1 MYFCPCS
8 CDDPIDAET
17 EENSFFT
24 LPRNLS
30 YVQDSYLDRYSVSAR
45 FVHNPKLERCFQH
58 QQGQEWKANVEVETL
73 GLLSAITAQELS
85 GRCEGGFDSVSSSGF
100 DFSRAYTSSSEA
112 VTSSSPRNST
122 VSWSEGQSS
131 SSCFTASS
139 FFHPASVVASKISA
153 FLHSPPNESMDSA
166 RDIGTSVDGDNL
178 PLMSEASTKVGPLFV
193 ECPDSSGD
201 DMDRRDVL
209 RSCSS
214 DTSESGSFSGDVFV
228 DQANCASV
236 KCKNDNFD
244 DCEIA
249 ISSGIFT
256 DDDLFE
262 NDISRNSS
270 EVRAGINLEETD
282 TDKANASFMSTFKSG
297 DFSCQKAFGSTGKTL
312 FLTSDTSSGGH
323 DVEHECDSDV
333 SSPNDPFLTQSNVV
347 KHADISQRDATISQG
362 DVNPNIYEDNCSGN
376 VLNIGLGTMC
386 GSPDSDA
393 FSEEGI
399 FVNTDDLDSTHE
411 KSTTVSDTSDDTC
424 ISADSM
430 FLSPDEGDLEE
441 EEAGQEPAR
450 KMTLEEAISRAA
462 SDLNKMSLG
471 IYRSSQTS
479 SFSSDTISDSSVLD
493 EGLDRKFP
501 PRIDTTPGRSSPVR
515 ISPGLKI
522 KITDESGLGSQSL
535 LTDSSMTLTDS
546 PLYAD
551 QEFNFSRVELRKSS
565 SLKSNKTPPGT
576 PHRKKVVRF
585 ADAMGLDLESVR
597 HVLNMESPP
606 KIPASALA
614 DLVRGLD
621 EDPLDM
627 GSKYLCPCFSQPA
640 ASDSFFTK
648 VRNQKV
654 SLENAIINGL
664 TITGFVRVAN
674 IGFHKSVRIRY
685 THNGWSSFYDIAG
698 TYVQNSCDGPTDRF
712 SFSIVA
718 PPYFGPGSR
727 LEFAINYIAEGM
739 EYWDNNE
746 GRNYVFECFAKSIPT
761 ESETAWLHFL

>member
-8 CDDPIDAET
+8 CDDPIDGET

-45 FVHNPKLERCFQH
+45 FVHNPKLERCIQH
-58 QQGQEWKANVEVETL
+58 QKGQEWKANVEVETL

-201 DMDRRDVL
+201 DMDRSDVL
-209 RSCSS
+209 RSCSP
-214 DTSESGSFSGDVFV
+214 DTSESGSFSRDVFV
-228 DQANCASV
+228 DQADSATV
-236 KCKNDNFD
+236 KCKNVNFD

-249 ISSGIFT
+249 ISSGIF
-256 DDDLFE
+256 DDDVFE
-262 NDISRNSS
+262 NDITGNSS
-270 EVRAGINLEETD
+270 EVKAGIYVEESD
-282 TDKANASFMSTFKSG
+282 KDKANKRFMSTFMSG
-297 DFSCQKAFGSTGKTL
+297 DLSRQKAFGNSGKTL
-312 FLTSDTSSGGH
+312 FLTSNTSSDGE
-323 DVEHECDSDV
+323 DFEHEYDSNV
-333 SSPNDPFLTQSNVV
+333 NSPNDPFVTQPNVV
-347 KHADISQRDATISQG
+347 KHVDISQG

-376 VLNIGLGTMC
+376 GLNIRLSTMC

-441 EEAGQEPAR
+441 EDDGQEPAR

-462 SDLNKMSLG
+462 SDLNKMSFG
-471 IYRSSQTS
+471 IYRSNQTS
-479 SFSSDTISDSSVLD
+479 SFSSETISDSSLLD
-493 EGLDRKFP
+493 DCPDLKFP

-515 ISPGLKI
+515 ISTGLKI
-522 KITDESGLGSQSL
+522 KITGESPIGSQSR

-614 DLVRGLD
+614 DLVQGLE

-640 ASDSFFTK
+640 ASSNFFTK

-674 IGFHKSVRIRY
+674 IAFHKSVRIRY

-698 TYVQNSCDGPTDRF
+698 SYVHNSCDGPTDRF

-727 LEFAINYIAEGM
+727 LEFAVNYIAEGM
-739 EYWDNNE
+739 EYWDNND

-761 ESETAWLHFL
+761 DSETAWLHFL